1 MDQKKIKS
9 AQRGQGYG
17 RCWWG
22 KWWEAS
28 CKLLVKHFV
37 QVGWIFAREMTT
49 QEKALLLGLFFF
61 CVTREKQLN
70 KGEVEQPVKNSQHI
84 TLKSNMS
91 PFEMV
96 PFYGTC
102 WFSGVY
108 IFKVSWSIIM
118 FPLLW
123 VVSVRIPSANFF
135 PQCHH
140 QDSYEFLGNR
150 KKRLN
155 SIEEDKPNKL
165 MLLLGI
171 EDRNDHSKI
180 PQGKMVLWM
189 FDAKKT
195 SLTKEL
201 KDGSQSPHWW
211 FRHVSLISIYT
222 HYRLTH

>member
-1 MDQKKIKS
+1 MD
-9 AQRGQGYG
+9 
-17 RCWWG
+17 
-22 KWWEAS
+22 E
-28 CKLLVKHFV
+28 F
-37 QVGWIFAREMTT
+37 FAREMTT
-49 QEKALLLGLFFF
+49 QEKSAAFETLFF
-61 CVTREKQLN
+61 VLRGKNNLTRWSRTT
-70 KGEVEQPVKNSQHI
+70 GKNSQHI

-102 WFSGVY
+102 LFSGVY

-135 PQCHH
+135 SQCHH

-171 EDRNDHSKI
+171 QDRNDHSKI
-180 PQGKMVLWM
+180 PQGKMALWM
-189 FDAKKT
+189 FDAKRHHSRKNW
-195 SLTKEL
+195 KMV
-201 KDGSQSPHWW
+201 WW
-211 FRHVSLISIYT
+211 FRHISLIYYT
-222 HYRLTH
+222 YRSTRLHNNSYAHTF